1 MCDTTDTR
9 MGWVRVRTIR
19 VKTKN
24 KGRKKTHTKK
34 KKKTDLL
41 DAALSVLQRAK
52 LSSNGSETERAVT
65 RRSL

>member
-24 KGRKKTHTKK
+24 KERKKTHT